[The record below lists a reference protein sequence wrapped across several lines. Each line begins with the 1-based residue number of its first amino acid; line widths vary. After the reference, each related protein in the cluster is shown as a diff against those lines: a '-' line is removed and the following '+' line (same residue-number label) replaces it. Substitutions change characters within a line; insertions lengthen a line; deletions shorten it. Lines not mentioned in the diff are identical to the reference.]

1 MTSGMVNFFDNKNLS
16 SDFLLLSGR
25 QRRAFSERLNTYSKR
40 ELEVRLCRS
49 RPRVPEER
57 YRIIQVSKPSLLELT
72 DCL

>member
-1 MTSGMVNFFDNKNLS
+1 MLSLHSTTLIALGMVNFFYNKNLS

-25 QRRAFSERLNTYSKR
+25 QRRAFSERLNIYSKR

-57 YRIIQVSKPSLLELT
+57 YDIMLNGL
-72 DCL
+72 